1 MKNER
6 IIGLD
11 VVRTISIL
19 AVVFGHSF
27 SFFEQADNVPLIG
40 KVTPL
45 FSENMLNLG
54 IFGVEL
60 FFVLSGFLI
69 GGILIR
75 TFTNVEDFTFNEV
88 RNFWIRRWFRTLPNY
103 WLILTV
109 SFIVYH
115 VILKWDPFQFNYLK
129 GYLFLQNL
137 RYPNILYAFPEGWSL
152 SVEEWF
158 YLTLPVIMFTAAKI
172 VRPVNKSRFLIG
184 VFVSY
189 LLVFLFIRFFNAF
202 APLNG
207 RDPDEGI
214 RKVVLFRLDAVM
226 YGVLFAYFNHYKS
239 QILDR
244 IKTRLLITCIV
255 LFNIIFYLCI
265 HYRLVFMVQ
274 EDTTVRFLRNAFLY
288 LITPFALSLCLPY
301 AISVKTISSRVLSNS
316 ILHISKISYSMYMV
330 HFSLIYRP
338 LFMTLKESSFGKL
351 FVYYIL
357 YWAIVVVLSSLMYKY
372 FEQPMMNLRERL
384 GKKNV
389 ATGI

>member
-11 VVRTISIL
+11 VVRAISIL

-115 VILKWDPFQFNYLK
+115 VILKWDPFQLNYLK

-158 YLTLPVIMFTAAKI
+158 YLTLPVIMFTAYKI

-184 VFVSY
+184 IFVSY

-226 YGVLFAYFNHYKS
+226 YGVLFAYFNYYKP
-239 QILDR
+239 QIFDR

-265 HYRLVFMVQ
+265 RYRLVFMVQ
-274 EDTTVRFLRNAFLY
+274 EDTSVRFLRNAFLY
-288 LITPFALSLCLPY
+288 LITPLSLSLCLPY
-301 AISVKTISSRVLSNS
+301 ANSVKAIGSRVVSVA
-316 ILHISKISYSMYMV
+316 IQHISKISYSMYLV

-357 YWAIVVVLSSLMYKY
+357 YWAIVVVLSSLIYKY
-372 FEQPMMNLRERL
+372 FEQPMMNLRERF
-384 GKKNV
+384 GKKNA
-389 ATGI
+389 ATGM